1 MILLWLKTRA
11 RLTMSYMESIS
22 YTILQ
27 MFIMWNFSSQS
38 ENIEHEMEF
47 ALLFPLGLCRVLIS
61 DTFGNNVG

>member
-1 MILLWLKTRA
+1 
-11 RLTMSYMESIS
+11 MSYMESIS

-27 MFIMWNFSSQS
+27 MFIMRNFSSQS